1 MATVINNGTGDS
13 DDNVSA
19 RAGFTFKL
27 GKVVESPKVTACKT
41 AALHDELEALRTA
54 NTGLMALLKRLE
66 KSLALI
72 SLRQVILHLGIEH
85 VLYLEK
91 GNRDFSRSNL
101 HSI

>member
-13 DDNVSA
+13 DDSVSA

-27 GKVVESPKVTACKT
+27 VKVDDSPKV
-41 AALHDELEALRTA
+41 AARKAAELRDEVVALRTA
-54 NTGLMALLKRLE
+54 NTGLMARLKRLE

-85 VLYLEK
+85 VLHLEK
-91 GNRDFSRSNL
+91 GHRDFSRLKL
-101 HSI
+101 HSV